1 MSPDPLTS
9 RLRYWFVILVALAL
23 TVPPLITY
31 GAYLAGYAAG
41 QRAADED
48 AVFRAV
54 YHALHEA
61 PHVLAL
67 RDTVATQRRQLAV
80 QASARLPQHVRDSLR
95 LVRWTTP
102 P

>member
-1 MSPDPLTS
+1 MDRT
-9 RLRYWFVILVALAL
+9 RYVLVILVALAL

-31 GAYLAGYAAG
+31 GAYLSGYAAG

-54 YHALHEA
+54 YQALHEA

-67 RDTVATQRRQLAV
+67 RDTVASQRRQLAV
-80 QASARLPQHVRDSLR
+80 QASARLPRHVLDSLR
-95 LVRWTTP
+95 EARWSAP
-102 P
+102 